1 MERLI
6 YEFDCRVEV
15 TILTWKWL
23 QIRSVPQFLYICQFL
38 DTPSISTCTSVFC
51 WILSRWQWPP
61 WLGLSI
67 TFSIKNPVSGNP
79 GYGND
84 NLGGWTCPL
93 LKPSQQRILDALLW
107 IVFEVFL
114 STRVNTFFK
123 KKEEEKQRQVELS
136 TFFLSFCPLCESE
149 GENVPHP
156 SFSSLPGRYILLGE
170 QWGMWIYV
178 GPGSSWEVP
187 ECSSLFGGQSRVW
200 NPGSWGLGTPG
211 RGWWWDRE

>member
-1 MERLI
+1 MLRRQKAKRNETPWLGRCCEGRSCCPQSWVWLWEAHFPIMERLI
-6 YEFDCRVEV
+6 YEFDCHVEV

-38 DTPSISTCTSVFC
+38 GTPSISTCTSVFC

-123 KKEEEKQRQVELS
+123 KKRKRRSKDRSNYLR
-136 TFFLSFCPLCESE
+136 
-149 GENVPHP
+149 
-156 SFSSLPGRYILLGE
+156 SSLAFAHCVNQKGKMCLIPLSPPCLGDISCWE
-170 QWGMWIYV
+170 
-178 GPGSSWEVP
+178 SSE
-187 ECSSLFGGQSRVW
+187 ECGYM
-200 NPGSWGLGTPG
+200 
-211 RGWWWDRE
+211 